1 MKRICRIQALLVL
14 FALCIGLFASF
25 AAYAAEDADADGGS
39 DAWDGTVG
47 TAFDGGSGTEEDPYL
62 IGSGKTLAYL
72 AYLVNEVS
80 TEDGGGQQRNIHFRM
95 TADIDLGNQ
104 PWTAIGKDYGGSFRN
119 LPFNGIFDGAGH
131 VIRNLNAVTAEGAK
145 VVGLFGLSYTA
156 NIRNLGIESGTVTV
170 TTTYGAGILA
180 VAQAVAD
187 ANTVVENCYNNAT
200 ILKSGNAGGMTEM
213 GGVVGYS
220 VHQDAT
226 IRNCVNYGTIDGSA
240 AGGNQNTGFGGIVG
254 FAQRGVLENCVN
266 FGMVVTGNA
275 RGGGLYGLA
284 NQVDL
289 TVRNCSSSGLVC
301 GTIHEKAL
309 AGGSF
314 IGRMTVAPKELT
326 GCTVYTKEYA
336 KYADGIITV
345 GEQQYRLAQ
354 TVVGEGTGLDA
365 SIATITVN
373 DTDDLPFEA
382 APGEKFMYPTEAGA
396 YRTGSI
402 GDGIPETID
411 GVFDEAYL
419 ASFQKR
425 ALGSGEGG
433 DSGWNDMRADLFLM
447 GDSTHLYA
455 FVSVTDSDC
464 MAGDS
469 VEMSLVLGDKT
480 VRVTIAQDGTLRGDD
495 ADLIEKATVRVVGT
509 ETGWNAELSLPVS
522 LMGLD
527 SADLTVTLTDAST
540 DGSAVWTETV
550 TEIPVRDIHGNAE
563 VRVTGIELDQ
573 TRLDLKT
580 GESVTLKAKV
590 TPFDAYEP
598 GVEWSSSDTT
608 VLSVSDRGEVRASKP
623 GHATVTAKTVDGGF
637 TATCEVTV
645 TPNEVTGVTLS
656 LSELTLE
663 IGKKK
668 LLICT
673 VAPENA
679 DNRNVTWSSDNEA
692 VATVT
697 ANGLVTAQ
705 GGGEA
710 KITVTTEDGSFT
722 AVCVVTV
729 KITMTGLTLPET
741 SVSMKVGEKK
751 TVSATKTP
759 TDATDAL
766 VWSSDNADVVTV
778 SENGELTAVSAG
790 TATVTVKNADG
801 SLSATLTVSVEADA
815 GSEIGTGTDEASGEK
830 SGGCS
835 SSVGLGIP
843 GMLILAALGMVQV
856 KKKRAEK

>member
-1 MKRICRIQALLVL
+1 MKRLLSCLILLSMTLTMLWGAWNAVP
-14 FALCIGLFASF
+14 AS
-25 AAYAAEDADADGGS
+25 AAGEG
-39 DAWDGTVG
+39 AWDGSVG
-47 TAFDGGSGTEEDPYL
+47 TAFDGGSGTENDPYL

-72 AYLVNEVS
+72 AHLVNEVS
-80 TEDGGGQQRNIHFRM
+80 AEDGGGQQRNVWFRM

-104 PWTAIGKDYGGSFRN
+104 PWTAIGKDYGGSFKN
-119 LPFNGIFDGAGH
+119 LPFNGTFDGAGH

-145 VVGLFGLSYTA
+145 VAGLFGLSYTA
-156 NIRNLGIESGTVTV
+156 TIRNLGIESGTVTV
-170 TTTYGAGILA
+170 TATYGAGILA

-200 ILKSGNAGGMTEM
+200 ILKSGNAGGMTKM
-213 GGVVGYS
+213 GGIVGYS

-226 IRNCVNYGTIDGSA
+226 IRNCVNYGMIDGSA

-266 FGMVVTGNA
+266 LGTVVTGNA

-289 TVRNCSSSGLVC
+289 VVRNCSSSGLVY
-301 GTIHEKAL
+301 GAVHEKAL
-309 AGGSF
+309 AGGFF
-314 IGRMTVAPKELT
+314 IGRTTVAPKELT
-326 GCTVYTKEYA
+326 GCTVYTKEFA

-345 GEQQYRLAQ
+345 DGQQYRLVQ
-354 TVVGEGTGLDA
+354 TVVGEGAGFETI
-365 SIATITVN
+365 IANITVN
-373 DTDDLPFEA
+373 ETDDLPFAA
-382 APGEKFMYPTEAGA
+382 APGEKFMCATEAGA
-396 YRTGSI
+396 ERTGSI
-402 GDGIPETID
+402 GDGSPKAID
-411 GVFDEAYL
+411 GILDETYL

-433 DSGWNDMRADLFLM
+433 SSGWNDMRADLFLM
-447 GDSTHLYA
+447 ADSGHLYLFA
-455 FVSVTDSDC
+455 AVTDPDPV
-464 MAGDS
+464 AGDS
-469 VEMSLVLGDKT
+469 VALEAVLGERT
-480 VRVTIAQDGTLRGDD
+480 VQVKISQDGRLSGND
-495 ADLIEKATVRVVGT
+495 AALIDKATVRTIGT

-527 SADLTVTLTDAST
+527 SADLTITLTDASA
-540 DGSAVWTETV
+540 DGSVVWTETLSGV
-550 TEIPVRDIHGNAE
+550 PVRDIHGIAE
-563 VRVTGIELDQ
+563 VRVTGIELD
-573 TRLDLKT
+573 RSELALKT
-580 GESVTLKAKV
+580 GESAILKAKV

-608 VLSVSDRGEVRASKP
+608 VLSVTERGVVKASKP
-623 GHATVTAKTVDGGF
+623 GHATVTAKTLDGGL

-645 TPNEVTGVTLS
+645 TPNEVTGVTLN

-679 DNRNVTWSSDNEA
+679 DNRNVTWSSSNEA

-710 KITVTTEDGSFT
+710 QITVTTEDGSFT

-729 KITMTGLTLPET
+729 RITMTGLTLPES

-751 TVSATKTP
+751 TITATKTP
-759 TDATDAL
+759 ADATDVL
-766 VWSSDNADVVTV
+766 VWSSNNTDVVTV
-778 SENGELTAVSAG
+778 NESGEITAVAEG
-790 TATVTVKNADG
+790 TAIVTVKNPDG
-801 SLSATLTVSVEADA
+801 SLSATLTVSVETDA
-815 GSEIGTGTDEASGEK
+815 ETGTEGTEVAPEEK
-830 SGGCS
+830 MGGCS
-835 SSVGLGIP
+835 SAFGPGVPGLAVLLSIGTV
-843 GMLILAALGMVQV
+843 LV
-856 KKKRAEK
+856 KKKRAKK